1 MLKIIALSL
10 LAVLA
15 IFVIARLL
23 RHPAISRRLDSLFQ
37 NPLIRTILIQGLW
50 RIIRL
55 LIFRR

>member
-23 RHPAISRRLDSLFQ
+23 RHPAISRRLASLFQ